1 MRKKTVSVVLA
12 ITMAVLTG
20 CSGGSSSASSGSA
33 AAPAPALDTTAGTE
47 DTSGAASGNE
57 SPDSGKAGEK
67 VAVNEAYTWTAAMNV
82 AETTLNYK
90 MMEKFKELIEA
101 RSDGKI
107 TLNLYA
113 NGQLGNDTEQMQGLI
128 EGSNDFVTTITSG
141 LTSFVPAYG
150 VFDLPNAFPD
160 LDTMR
165 KVLDDETFVSTLN
178 KDSATTNVR
187 LMGMADAGFR
197 QTTSNRE
204 IHGAGDFSGLKIRV
218 IQNPYHIAYW
228 QSLGANALAMDF
240 SEVYVGLQQKT
251 IDAQENPYMN
261 IVANK
266 FYETQDYV
274 IETNHLGHVIVFLMN
289 DSLYTGLPAQVQE
302 LVDACAQEA
311 IVYTR
316 GLADESIAQDK
327 AAIEASGTAI
337 ISLAPAVQ
345 KEMKEKASG
354 VYDQVRQDVGDQLVD
369 ALLDA
374 IDAAGSNTHQ

>member
-33 AAPAPALDTTAGTE
+33 AAPAPALDTAAGTE

-67 VAVNEAYTWTAAMNV
+67 VAVDEAYTWTAAMNV

-337 ISLAPAVQ
+337 ISLDPAVQ